1 MNPKSLTSCL
11 PFSSL
16 SFHTKDT
23 GFKVFINSRPIGKV
37 SISFLSLTSDKDVID
52 VTAQRKTLFDELP
65 NVKWEDA
72 VKGQISLQKKIT
84 KKPNCIYI
92 SALNIKN
99 VLKIL
104 ERDFNTII

>member
-1 MNPKSLTSCL
+1 MK
-11 PFSSL
+11 FGD
-16 SFHTKDT
+16 KDLLKKDKIENVKQQQAKIQ
-23 GFKVFINSRPIGKV
+23 KVFDS
-37 SISFLSLTSDKDVID
+37 
-52 VTAQRKTLFDELP
+52 TLKPKRGHTLFEVNLIENTIEKAIFDELP